1 MHWILW
7 FLAFVSLGAPVGI
20 LTIDR
25 IFGWQAR
32 TLFKWWG
39 VPSLALFIVAILG
52 ALLTRD
58 SLIELIFWGAVG
70 GIVATA
76 FLDAVRLTGLRW
88 GAFPMDMP
96 KMFGAIALGLAP
108 KLQRNMIGQLVAHLA
123 EQPEAM
129 RAQMLSERLRALP
142 RLAEPY
148 RIAVVSAMRAG
159 LARLPENKRAAVMAT
174 QLNALADLPSEA
186 RRAVMRAMDQAASG
200 GFRPPYAQP
209 RGLPPLPMALF
220 RKLMTNAYPLTLQE
234 AGISETKA
242 TTLGYLWHFTIG
254 TTFGITYTLL
264 FGTGAWALALL
275 WGVFVWA
282 AMMVLMPPMMPL
294 IRFPWWFIIVP
305 FIAHIAM
312 ALPIGYF
319 AFFVGDAANRASLL
333 GALLR

>member
-39 VPSLALFIVAILG
+39 VPSLALFLIGVVG
-52 ALLTRD
+52 ALVTGD
-58 SLIELIFWGAVG
+58 SLIELIVWGALG
-70 GIVATA
+70 GIFGTA
-76 FLDAVRLTGLRW
+76 FLDAVRLTGLRL

-108 KLQRNMIGQLVAHLA
+108 KLQRQMMGQVVAHIA
-123 EQPEAM
+123 EQSPAVRE
-129 RAQMLSERLRALP
+129 QMLGERLRALP
-142 RLAEPY
+142 RLAELQ
-148 RIAVVSAMRAG
+148 RVAVVSAMRAG
-159 LARLPENKRAAVMAT
+159 LERLPDEKRAAVMAT
-174 QLNALADLPSEA
+174 QMNALAELPSDA
-186 RRAVMRAMDQAASG
+186 RRAVMSAMDRASDD
-200 GFRPPYAQP
+200 GFRPPYGQP
-209 RGLPPLPMALF
+209 RGLPQLPMPLF
-220 RKLMTNAYPLTLQE
+220 RQLMTRAYPLTLQE
-234 AGISETKA
+234 AGISEAQA
-242 TTLGYLWHFTIG
+242 TALGYFWHFTIG
-254 TTFGITYTLL
+254 ATFGITYTLL

-282 AMMVLMPPMMPL
+282 MMMVLMPPMMPL

-305 FIAHIAM
+305 FVAHIAM
-312 ALPIGYF
+312 AIPIGFF